1 MHSESELRDYALGLW
16 GLTLL
21 FGLRILAQPL
31 SRVVPEL
38 PGFDAWHGGM
48 LPYPVLLL
56 FQLAIAATMVN
67 VNLRLAR
74 GAIMPRPRLGR
85 WLAML
90 GTLYF
95 AAMLL
100 RLVLGQTLFPGSSWL
115 NRPLP
120 TLFHLV
126 LAAWLL
132 LLARYHVHHAR

>member
-1 MHSESELRDYALGLW
+1 MHSESDLRRYAFALW

-31 SRVVPEL
+31 SLLVPAM
-38 PGFDAWHGGM
+38 PGFDAWHGGV
-48 LPYPVLLL
+48 LPYPFLL
-56 FQLAIAATMVN
+56 FSQLAIAATMAI

-74 GAIMPRPRLGR
+74 GALIPLPRLGR
-85 WLAML
+85 LLALL

-100 RLVLGQTLFPGSSWL
+100 RLVLGKTTHTGSSWL
-115 NRPLP
+115 DRPLP

-126 LAAWLL
+126 LAAWIL
-132 LLARYHVHHAR
+132 LLARYHVSYAR